1 MKSTHDL
8 VKELRSYM
16 PLGEIGK
23 ELVSEAADRIEELE
37 RANKNTL
44 ADLALAVAER
54 TPHDYGLLKQEA
66 RYAREA
72 EHKAKEQRDKAL
84 DEVSRVTKCCVQGDL
99 MLQKVKAERE
109 EALAEL
115 HKRLEEISILR
126 WGESG
131 DTQQTTVTQ
140 HLATRPEPSRLE
152 IAAMLLAAMC
162 GSQYT
167 WSNAE
172 GIALRKADTLI
183 AAAKEY
189 KN

>member
-8 VKELRSYM
+8 VKDLRSSM
-16 PLGEIGK
+16 PLGEIVK
-23 ELVSEAADRIEELE
+23 ELVSEAANRIEELE

-84 DEVSRVTKCCVQGDL
+84 DEVSRVTKCCEQGDL

-167 WSNAE
+167 WTNAE

-183 AAAKEY
+183 AAAKEA
-189 KN
+189 K